1 MSSSSAD
8 VSTTSPPPGV
18 KSSKSPHSSG
28 SRRRSTIKSPST
40 VVANMS
46 LVEIQKELRDL
57 TEQAHRGVDINE
69 TRFDLLLR
77 AQANNPEYKQIIDQ
91 EKLAWRES
99 VEEFSQHCLERTR
112 SFIPVNI
119 FQSSQEDLI
128 GLGIQAE
135 LAKRI
140 VQRQCLWL
148 VRMAKVEIA
157 RLHESDLMG
166 RFNSIGQQLDIIET
180 AAIYATLPDKFSAD
194 PSNKKQ
200 SWRDQV
206 EDNLRQML
214 LENDRGNLGDNRRR
228 HPTYEGRQFG
238 PIEDLISVRE
248 NKITSGKS
256 DSRKSFVDVCKK
268 YSIIGKM
275 KEREGM
281 DEYAQAA
288 VQGLVSG
295 NNDDS
300 DDEADGFYLGEVVE
314 GEDEDGEDGD
324 DDDIDDD
331 DDDDIDDEDDE
342 DDIDDDDDDE
352 EEEAVEEDGV
362 DNDDNNN
369 DDEKL
374 LDAVEDDDDDD
385 NDDDDDDSDDDDN
398 NVLIEEDDSEV
409 KDRGVASDS
418 IHQDKG
424 GDEKGK
430 EDGSSDSKAEVLL
443 VETIEDDDDDDEVIL
458 RTTTSITEDSSP
470 SNSNREVSIVAAPS
484 TDLND
489 NNELLSVPT
498 EIDGGV
504 VLMNEYREGVV
515 ATVCQLIGNAD
526 DVASGVNHNKAGD
539 EAVDFVVIDRLNS
552 DRHKR
557 GVVVKLN
564 DEKHDDDDDDYE
576 KIEDNGEFNDD
587 EDDEDSSIK
596 LNLQE
601 LQLSNSIK
609 KNVDSS
615 SPLKSYLSY
624 NTMVGISATDDV

>member
-40 VVANMS
+40 VIANMS
-46 LVEIQKELRDL
+46 LIEIQKELRDL

-140 VQRQCLWL
+140 IQRQCLWL

-314 GEDEDGEDGD
+314 GEDEDDEDGD
-324 DDDIDDD
+324 DDEDDDNDIDDD
-331 DDDDIDDEDDE
+331 EDDDE
-342 DDIDDDDDDE
+342 DDIDDDDDNE
-352 EEEAVEEDGV
+352 EEEEVEEDGV
-362 DNDDNNN
+362 DIDDDDDDDDDDDNFND

-385 NDDDDDDSDDDDN
+385 D
-398 NVLIEEDDSEV
+398 NVLIEEDDSVV
-409 KDRGVASDS
+409 KDQGVASES
-418 IHQDKG
+418 IDQDKG

-443 VETIEDDDDDDEVIL
+443 VETIEDDDDD
-458 RTTTSITEDSSP
+458 
-470 SNSNREVSIVAAPS
+470 
-484 TDLND
+484 
-489 NNELLSVPT
+489 
-498 EIDGGV
+498 
-504 VLMNEYREGVV
+504 REGVV
-515 ATVCQLIGNAD
+515 ATVCQLSDNAD
-526 DVASGVNHNKAGD
+526 DVTSGVNHNKAGD
-539 EAVDFVVIDRLNS
+539 EAVDFVVIDRLHNT
-552 DRHKR
+552 
-557 GVVVKLN
+557 GMVKLN
-564 DEKHDDDDDDYE
+564 NAEEIEVGDEKHDDNYDDDYE
-576 KIEDNGEFNDD
+576 KIEDDGEFNDD

-609 KNVDSS
+609 KNVDST

-624 NTMVGISATDDV
+624 NTMVATDDV

>member
-1 MSSSSAD
+1 
-8 VSTTSPPPGV
+8 
-18 KSSKSPHSSG
+18 
-28 SRRRSTIKSPST
+28 
-40 VVANMS
+40 MS

-69 TRFDLLLR
+69 ARFDLLLR

-119 FQSSQEDLI
+119 FQSSQDDLI

-148 VRMAKVEIA
+148 VRMSKVEIA

-281 DEYAQAA
+281 DEYAQAS

-324 DDDIDDD
+324 DDEDENDDD
-331 DDDDIDDEDDE
+331 EDDDE
-342 DDIDDDDDDE
+342 DDIDDDEDDIDDDEDDIDDDEDDIDE
-352 EEEAVEEDGV
+352 EEEEEDEEVEEDGV
-362 DNDDNNN
+362 DIDDDDDDVDNND

-374 LDAVEDDDDDD
+374 LDAVDDDDDD
-385 NDDDDDDSDDDDN
+385 KDDDN
-398 NVLIEEDDSEV
+398 VFIEEDDSLV
-409 KDRGVASDS
+409 KDQGVASES
-418 IHQDKG
+418 IHEDKKG
-424 GDEKGK
+424 GDEKGKGK

-443 VETIEDDDDDDEVIL
+443 VETIEDDDEVVV
-458 RTTTSITEDSSP
+458 RTTASIGEPISSTEDSSP
-470 SNSNREVSIVAAPS
+470 SNSNREGLS

-489 NNELLSVPT
+489 NNNEPLSVPT
-498 EIDGGV
+498 EIDGGGV
-504 VLMNEYREGVV
+504 VLVNEHREGVD
-515 ATVCQLIGNAD
+515 AAVCQLGDYAD
-526 DVASGVNHNKAGD
+526 DVTSGVDHNKAGD
-539 EAVDFVVIDRLNS
+539 EAVDFVVIDS
-552 DRHKR
+552 DRRNR
-557 GVVVKLN
+557 GGVKLN
-564 DEKHDDDDDDYE
+564 NAEETEEGDEKHDDDDDDDDYE
-576 KIEDNGEFNDD
+576 KIEDDGEFNDD

-609 KNVDSS
+609 KNIDSS

-624 NTMVGISATDDV
+624 NTMVGISTTDDVIDS

>member
-1 MSSSSAD
+1 
-8 VSTTSPPPGV
+8 
-18 KSSKSPHSSG
+18 
-28 SRRRSTIKSPST
+28 
-40 VVANMS
+40 MS
-46 LVEIQKELRDL
+46 LIEIQKELRDL

-140 VQRQCLWL
+140 IQRQCLWL

-314 GEDEDGEDGD
+314 GEDEDDEDGD
-324 DDDIDDD
+324 DDEDDDNDIDDD
-331 DDDDIDDEDDE
+331 EDDDE
-342 DDIDDDDDDE
+342 DDIDDDDDNE
-352 EEEAVEEDGV
+352 EEEEVEEDGV
-362 DNDDNNN
+362 DIDDDDDDDDDDDNFND

-385 NDDDDDDSDDDDN
+385 D
-398 NVLIEEDDSEV
+398 NVLIEEDDSVV
-409 KDRGVASDS
+409 KDQGVASES
-418 IHQDKG
+418 IDQDKG

-443 VETIEDDDDDDEVIL
+443 VETIEDDDDD
-458 RTTTSITEDSSP
+458 
-470 SNSNREVSIVAAPS
+470 
-484 TDLND
+484 
-489 NNELLSVPT
+489 
-498 EIDGGV
+498 
-504 VLMNEYREGVV
+504 REGVV
-515 ATVCQLIGNAD
+515 ATVCQLSDNAD
-526 DVASGVNHNKAGD
+526 DVTSGVNHNKAGD
-539 EAVDFVVIDRLNS
+539 EAVDFVVIDRLHNT
-552 DRHKR
+552 
-557 GVVVKLN
+557 GMVKLN
-564 DEKHDDDDDDYE
+564 NAEEIEVGDEKHDDNYDDDYE
-576 KIEDNGEFNDD
+576 KIEDDGEFNDD

-609 KNVDSS
+609 KNVDST

-624 NTMVGISATDDV
+624 NTMVATDDV